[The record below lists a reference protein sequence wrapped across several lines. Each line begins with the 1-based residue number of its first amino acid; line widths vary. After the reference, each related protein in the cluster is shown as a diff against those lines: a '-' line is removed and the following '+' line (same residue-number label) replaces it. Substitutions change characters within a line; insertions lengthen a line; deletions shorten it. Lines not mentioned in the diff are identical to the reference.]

1 MICAVLG
8 GFYGPRIP
16 VAAAAETDA
25 GPAAETVLNQEMEGF
40 SKIYS
45 LVEQNF
51 ADPVKPDKAIYKG
64 AIPGMLR
71 TLDPHSNFFDPKDY
85 QALRDEQKGSYF
97 GVGMSVAP
105 RNGKTVVI
113 APFPGSP
120 AYKSGMRPGDIIF
133 SVNDKPTE
141 NLSTTEVADILKGP
155 RGTPVKI
162 VISREGAPDY
172 LTFTVIRDEIS
183 RKSVPDG
190 FWVKPGIAYIK
201 IISFAETTARELDEN
216 LKRLGEDNMHGL
228 ILDLRANPGGL
239 LNAGVAVADHFL
251 QKNQL
256 IVSHHGRASAEKPY
270 VARNG
275 NHGRDYPIVVLV
287 DRYSASAAE
296 IVSGALQDHDRALIL
311 GETTFG
317 KGLVQTVYPLSN
329 NTALALTTAHFYTPS
344 GRLIQR
350 DYTNK
355 SFYEYYTHKDE
366 NARNPLDVKMTDSGR
381 TVYGGGG
388 ITPDEKFETP
398 KLDAFQSELFRN
410 TLFSFTRVYFS
421 KHSSSLPKG
430 WMPDES
436 VIEALH
442 EYLLQKGTKFTEK
455 QFTEHHD
462 WIKRYLA
469 KEMYTYAFDV
479 DESDRIFAQ
488 TDPEVL
494 KAIDALPKAQALA
507 QGARKVIVQRMSGQE
522 HNR

>member
-1 MICAVLG
+1 MAHSRRSLFVFPIIVMICAVLG

-45 LVEQNF
+45 LAEQNF

-201 IISFAETTARELDEN
+201 IISFAETTARELDE
-216 LKRLGEDNMHGL
+216 
-228 ILDLRANPGGL
+228 
-239 LNAGVAVADHFL
+239 
-251 QKNQL
+251 
-256 IVSHHGRASAEKPY
+256 
-270 VARNG
+270 
-275 NHGRDYPIVVLV
+275 
-287 DRYSASAAE
+287 
-296 IVSGALQDHDRALIL
+296 
-311 GETTFG
+311 
-317 KGLVQTVYPLSN
+317 
-329 NTALALTTAHFYTPS
+329 
-344 GRLIQR
+344 
-350 DYTNK
+350 
-355 SFYEYYTHKDE
+355 
-366 NARNPLDVKMTDSGR
+366 
-381 TVYGGGG
+381 
-388 ITPDEKFETP
+388 
-398 KLDAFQSELFRN
+398 
-410 TLFSFTRVYFS
+410 
-421 KHSSSLPKG
+421 
-430 WMPDES
+430 
-436 VIEALH
+436 
-442 EYLLQKGTKFTEK
+442 
-455 QFTEHHD
+455 
-462 WIKRYLA
+462 
-469 KEMYTYAFDV
+469 
-479 DESDRIFAQ
+479 
-488 TDPEVL
+488 
-494 KAIDALPKAQALA
+494 
-507 QGARKVIVQRMSGQE
+507 
-522 HNR
+522 